1 MATLYMYD
9 DVTVSLIPLDAK
21 IIACYNDGRYKNV
34 DAVRARFPHAVIV
47 TIAVRASDDAEV
59 LDDEPGDATDAEV
72 YAWLKRQHARGVYCP
87 VIYKSAGGVDRL
99 MLTMTANGFV
109 HGKDFLIWS
118 AHYGNGPHI
127 CGPDTCKLTK
137 IECDWTQS
145 TDKALGRSLDESM
158 LAAEPSFT
166 APVTVQPAPVYAVPT
181 GLSATPVL
189 VLHIGW
195 QDTGSPHYRLQV
207 FDATG
212 TCIYSEVVYD
222 NHASIPIAKPG
233 TVTWHVQSAG
243 NSPWT
248 PMHSITV

>member
-137 IECDWTQS
+137 IKCDWTQYTSAGRTLAARTTGCKCS
-145 TDKALGRSLDESM
+145 TLQVPVSTAKLYTTTMRASRLPSQEQLPGMSSQLATRHGPQCTRSLSRSKHEDQYCQGQGCC
-158 LAAEPSFT
+158 A
-166 APVTVQPAPVYAVPT
+166 
-181 GLSATPVL
+181 
-189 VLHIGW
+189 
-195 QDTGSPHYRLQV
+195 
-207 FDATG
+207 
-212 TCIYSEVVYD
+212 
-222 NHASIPIAKPG
+222 
-233 TVTWHVQSAG
+233 
-243 NSPWT
+243 
-248 PMHSITV
+248 